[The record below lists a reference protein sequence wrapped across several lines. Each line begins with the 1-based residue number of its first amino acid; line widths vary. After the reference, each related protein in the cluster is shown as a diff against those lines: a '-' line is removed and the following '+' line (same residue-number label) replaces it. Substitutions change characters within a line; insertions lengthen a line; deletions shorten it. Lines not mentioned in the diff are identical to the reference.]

1 MWFEEVVVELVNRK
15 EGRGI
20 RRAEGVRQNAA

>member
-15 EGRGI
+15 EERGI
-20 RRAEGVRQNAA
+20 RRAAVEMQKAA